1 MSGPN
6 DYKEAGFRGPIIVA
20 VASLLVIV
28 LLILALSTLL
38 GQCDPGEC
46 PGGDEPTPAALIIR

>member
-1 MSGPN
+1 MSGPD

-20 VASLLVIV
+20 VASIVVIV
-28 LLILALSTLL
+28 LIVLALSSLL
-38 GQCDPGEC
+38 QQCEPGEC